1 MGFFDFL
8 RQSDVNQGVNDYKNS
23 TGAVLLDVRTP
34 EEYSEGHIPESKNV
48 PLQALDNIRSVVE
61 NKDTE
66 LFVYCYSG
74 ARSRQAATMLGQMGY
89 KKVRSGKQRICGW
102 IVYRYTSDEIESR
115 KRLHAKEVD
124 G

>member
-8 RQSDVNQGVNDYKNS
+8 RQPDVNQGVNDYKNS

-34 EEYSEGHIPESKNV
+34 QEYSEGHIPESKNV
-48 PLQALDNIRSVVE
+48 PLQALDNVGSVVE
-61 NKDTE
+61 NKDIE

-89 KKVRSGKQRICGW
+89 TKVNNIGGISSYRGKVER
-102 IVYRYTSDEIESR
+102 
-115 KRLHAKEVD
+115 
-124 G
+124 